1 MLVPLQGLTGIV
13 EESLDAFVRDIAGA
27 IPKILAGVVFL
38 VLAYVLVRS
47 IMFVVNQ
54 VARRTFRGE
63 DVYQQFVTTL
73 IKVFLWFGVAL
84 SFLSVVGLD
93 DIAASLGTATGFLAL
108 GVSYA
113 VSGMIA
119 DAVAGIYLLRD
130 PDFMPGDTVLSD
142 GTEGVIEDIELRKT
156 RISVGDDTVVLGNAA
171 IEKKWT
177 KRDDVDREGPETEPT
192 TEDGEGAETE
202 ERGAAAGE
210 GGGSITEAEQQAE
223 AEGEASA
230 KPEGEAEAEAGA
242 EAGTGGGSGEG
253 TEGERDDTTG
263 DRTETDEGRTDG

>member
-1 MLVPLQGLTGIV
+1 MLVPLQSLTGIV
-13 EESLDAFVRDIAGA
+13 RSALRTFLADITAA

-38 VLAYVLVRS
+38 VIAYIVIRVV
-47 IMFVVNQ
+47 MFVVRA
-54 VARRTFRGE
+54 VVRRTFRGE
-63 DVYQQFVTTL
+63 EPVYQQFVTTVVR
-73 IKVFLWFGVAL
+73 VFLWFGVAL

-177 KRDDVDREGPETEPT
+177 KRDDDR
-192 TEDGEGAETE
+192 DGLA
-202 ERGAAAGE
+202 
-210 GGGSITEAEQQAE
+210 
-223 AEGEASA
+223 
-230 KPEGEAEAEAGA
+230 
-242 EAGTGGGSGEG
+242 
-253 TEGERDDTTG
+253 
-263 DRTETDEGRTDG
+263 